1 MEQIMDKVVVITGA
15 LAGIGQATARA
26 FAEEGARLVLSG
38 RNETAGQALVAE
50 LKASGAEAEFVAAD
64 VRKDEEVGALLDR
77 AVARFG
83 RVDVLVNNAGTEGKP
98 GPLAEQTAESLAA
111 TFDTNVAG
119 TLFGLKHAFRIMGE
133 QGGAVVNISSTYG
146 HRGGA
151 GAAIYAASKHAV
163 EGLTKS
169 AALEGAP
176 KGIRVNAVAP
186 GPVATAMLDRFAGGQ
201 QQAQQMAAGVPIGR
215 LGRPEDI
222 ADAIVFLASDR
233 AGFITGQVLG
243 VDGGKNA

>member
-1 MEQIMDKVVVITGA
+1 MGQVVVITGA
-15 LAGIGQATARA
+15 LAGIGHATAHA
-26 FAEEGARLVLSG
+26 FAGEGASLVLSG
-38 RNETAGQALVAE
+38 RNEPAGQALAAE
-50 LKASGAEAEFVAAD
+50 LRLAGAEAEFVRAD
-64 VRKDEEVGALLDR
+64 VRSDAEMGALLDH

-98 GPLAEQTAESLAA
+98 GPLTEQTAESLAA
-111 TFDTNVAG
+111 TFETNVAG
-119 TLFGLKHAFRIMGE
+119 TLFGLKHAFRVMKDK
-133 QGGAVVNISSTYG
+133 GGAVVNISSTYG

-151 GAAIYAASKHAV
+151 GASIYAASKHAV

-176 KGIRVNAVAP
+176 IGIRVNAVAP
-186 GPVATAMLDRFAGGQ
+186 GPVGTAMLDRFAGGQ
-201 QQAQQMAAGVPIGR
+201 EQARQMSAGVPLGR

-222 ADAIVFLASDR
+222 AGAIVFLASDQAR
-233 AGFITGQVLG
+233 FITGQVLG